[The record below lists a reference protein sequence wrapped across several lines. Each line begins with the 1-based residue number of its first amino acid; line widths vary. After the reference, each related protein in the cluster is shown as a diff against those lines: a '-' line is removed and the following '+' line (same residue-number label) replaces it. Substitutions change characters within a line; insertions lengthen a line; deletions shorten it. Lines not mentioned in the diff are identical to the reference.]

1 MFWVKAICA
10 VSCVI
15 SRVVTMFSPSYILVR
30 SSIAGVASSGFRSLS
45 RFACFHI
52 AFKVSGKA
60 RSTVWSVCP
69 FFRASV
75 MYVLASFEPGSFMT
89 SFASM
94 LESKISF
101 GVLGPP

>member
-1 MFWVKAICA
+1 M
-10 VSCVI
+10 
-15 SRVVTMFSPSYILVR
+15 
-30 SSIAGVASSGFRSLS
+30 
-45 RFACFHI
+45 
-52 AFKVSGKA
+52 
-60 RSTVWSVCP
+60 STVWSVCP

-75 MYVLASFEPGSFMT
+75 MYVLASFEPSSFMT